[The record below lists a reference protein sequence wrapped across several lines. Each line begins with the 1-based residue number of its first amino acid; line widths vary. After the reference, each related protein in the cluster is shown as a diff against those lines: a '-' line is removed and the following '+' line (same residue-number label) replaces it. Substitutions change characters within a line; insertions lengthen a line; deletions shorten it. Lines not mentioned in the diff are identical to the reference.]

1 MALFMRKTLMALKVE
16 ATEGSPETLA
26 GTNCYLIRNATL
38 TPLAGNT
45 VAREFV
51 RETFGNY
58 GTIQLDQHVELSFE
72 IEFSPT
78 GTAGSAPAY
87 ADALL
92 CCGFEETLTPATSAV
107 YSPVSGDFDSCTI
120 EVFLDGIKHV
130 MAGCRGNVS
139 LNLSRGALPTLNFT
153 FMGSYTAPSD
163 TTPLTPDFTDF
174 KVPLGPN
181 SLNTPTVTL
190 HGIDVCMESF
200 NADMANQTVFR
211 DLPGCDPK
219 ALLTNR
225 QPAGTIVFEMTD
237 VDTYAWVEA
246 ARLHTVDDLK
256 IIHGTSAGSIITIDA
271 PAVSFQPPSFQDSD
285 GIMMCS
291 MPIVFEPTSAGN
303 DEFKLTYT

>member
-1 MALFMRKTLMALKVE
+1 MALFMRKTLLALKLEAVE
-16 ATEGSPETLA
+16 GTPETPA
-26 GTNCYLIRNATL
+26 GTDCFLIRNATL

-51 RETFGNY
+51 REVFGNY

-72 IEFSPT
+72 IEFSPS
-78 GTAGSAPAY
+78 GTAGSRPAY

-92 CCGFEETLTPATSAV
+92 ACGFDETLTALTKAE
-107 YSPVSGDFDSCTI
+107 YTLVSGGQDSATI
-120 EVFLDGIKHV
+120 EVYMDGIKHV
-130 MAGCRGNVS
+130 MAGCRGTVS

-153 FMGSYTAPSD
+153 FMGSYAAPVD
-163 TTPLTPDFTDF
+163 DTPLTPNFADF

-181 SLNTPTVTL
+181 SLNTATVSL
-190 HGIDVCMESF
+190 HGNSVCMESF
-200 NADMANQTVFR
+200 NFDLANQTVFR

-219 ALLTNR
+219 ALITGR
-225 QPAGTIVFEMTD
+225 TPAGTMVFEMTD
-237 VDTYAWVEA
+237 VNTYGWVEA

-256 IIHGTSAGSIITIDA
+256 IIHGTNAGEIITIDA
-271 PAVSFQPPSFQDSD
+271 PAVSFQPPSFTDSD

-291 MPIVFEPTSAGN
+291 MPLVFEPTSTGN

>member
-1 MALFMRKTLMALKVE
+1 MALFMRKTLMALKLEAVE
-16 ATEGSPETLA
+16 GTPEVLA
-26 GTNCYLIRNATL
+26 GSDCYLIRNASL
-38 TPLAGNT
+38 TPLAGASVN
-45 VAREFV
+45 REFV
-51 RETFGNY
+51 REVFGNY
-58 GTIQLDQHVELSFE
+58 GSIQLDQHVELSFE
-72 IEFSPT
+72 IEFSPS
-78 GTAGSAPAY
+78 GTAGVAPAY

-92 CCGFEETLTPATSAV
+92 ACGFVEDLNVGDTIYL
-107 YSPVSGDFDSCTI
+107 PVSEDFDSATI
-120 EVFLDGIKHV
+120 AVYMDGILHT

-163 TTPLTPDFTDF
+163 ATPLVPDFTAF

-200 NADMANQTVFR
+200 NFDMANQTVFR

-219 ALLTNR
+219 ALITNR

-256 IIHGTSAGSIITIDA
+256 IIHGTAAGSIITIDA

-291 MPIVFEPTSAGN
+291 LPIVFEPTSAGN
-303 DEFKLTYT
+303 DEIKLTYT